1 MLKPILLAT
10 AMMISAPAI
19 AQDMGAQESTMPGQE
34 TTAPEADA
42 ATQTAPDAA
51 LPETQQPMDST
62 DAQTA
67 EPQATETPQTASAD
81 QIAQIVEAEFPT
93 YDKSGTGEVNK
104 VEFTEWM
111 VALRSAS
118 EPGVD
123 AQSAE
128 VQGWVEQAFAQ
139 ADTDSSDGVSKEEL
153 TAFLSQGA

>member
-1 MLKPILLAT
+1 M
-10 AMMISAPAI
+10 
-19 AQDMGAQESTMPGQE
+19 QESTQESTLPGQE
-34 TTAPEADA
+34 TTVPGADAASQTAPEA
-42 ATQTAPDAA
+42 A
-51 LPETQQPMDST
+51 LPDTQQPMDST
-62 DAQTA
+62 DAQTT
-67 EPQATETPQTASAD
+67 EPQATDTPQTADAGQPQQASAD
-81 QIAQIVEAEFPT
+81 QIAQIVDAEFPT

-104 VEFTEWM
+104 EEFAEWM